1 MYVVCICTCMQ
12 AHGSQSLG
20 GVSSFTS
27 HLIFLKHYFPLNLEL
42 TDSLR
47 LVGQQAGI
55 LRVAII
61 ISFFTW
67 RNGLRSSCFHG
78 KLFLTESPPQARM
91 VFSIV
96 SVCSQYRLNIIQTW
110 SLNYILIPI
119 FPLLLIAACWEV
131 FHKWNYL
138 TIGADST

>member
-1 MYVVCICTCMQ
+1 MYVYMYASTWKPEFRWSIIF
-12 AHGSQSLG
+12 H
-20 GVSSFTS
+20 FPPNF
-27 HLIFLKHYFPLNLEL
+27 FLKHYFPLNLEL

-61 ISFFTW
+61 VSFFTQ

-78 KLFLTESPPQARM
+78 KLFLTESSPQARM
-91 VFSIV
+91 VRFIV
-96 SVCSQYRLNIIQTW
+96 SICSQYRLNIIQTW

-119 FPLLLIAACWEV
+119 FPLLLILACWEV